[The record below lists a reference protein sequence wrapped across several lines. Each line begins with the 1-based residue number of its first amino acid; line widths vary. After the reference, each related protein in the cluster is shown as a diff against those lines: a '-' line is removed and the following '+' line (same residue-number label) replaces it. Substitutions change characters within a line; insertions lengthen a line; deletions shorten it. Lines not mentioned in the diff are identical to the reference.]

1 MVSSTL
7 LRGGTTEAM
16 MMWWIADTSMPASDR
31 SVRACMPY
39 SSTVRS
45 RTVVRRQCAMRRVV
59 SYTPRTVL
67 VFPTSITRSMGSP
80 PMASCSVRIDSRCPP
95 AGASGPQRFDD
106 LAERDAHRATV
117 RQLQEQGTLLVHA
130 GDLSLQTPTG
140 TLDHDGT
147 PVGQRR
153 ERFPLTQQI
162 GRTPADEFRIA
173 PLEPLQDDG
182 QER

>member
-31 SVRACMPY
+31 SVRAWMPY

-45 RTVVRRQCAMRRVV
+45 RPVVRRQCAMRRVV
-59 SYTPRTVL
+59 SYTARTVL
-67 VFPTSITRSMGSP
+67 VFPTSITRSMESP
-80 PMASCSVRIDSRCPP
+80 PTASCSVPTAARSRP
-95 AGASGPQRFDD
+95 AGASGPQRLDD

-130 GDLSLQTPTG
+130 RDLPLQTPPG

-147 PVGQRR
+147 PMGQR
-153 ERFPLTQQI
+153 
-162 GRTPADEFRIA
+162 
-173 PLEPLQDDG
+173 
-182 QER
+182 